1 RAPLDRRNEAG
12 RGSAQ
17 CLRCGQLLS
26 RAMMPRAES
35 HVLVT
40 GVTGFLGKVVL
51 EALVRRADELGVTR
65 IYLLIRPKRDR
76 TPQERF
82 TSEVVASDCFRL
94 LPEQWEKRCTVVL
107 GNVTDPDLALSA
119 VDEDILIEHVTH
131 IINC

>member
-1 RAPLDRRNEAG
+1 
-12 RGSAQ
+12 
-17 CLRCGQLLS
+17 
-26 RAMMPRAES
+26 MPRAES

-82 TSEVVASDCFRL
+82 TSEVVASDCFRRIVSVCFQSSGRSDVQSFR
-94 LPEQWEKRCTVVL
+94 ET
-107 GNVTDPDLALSA
+107 
-119 VDEDILIEHVTH
+119 
-131 IINC
+131 